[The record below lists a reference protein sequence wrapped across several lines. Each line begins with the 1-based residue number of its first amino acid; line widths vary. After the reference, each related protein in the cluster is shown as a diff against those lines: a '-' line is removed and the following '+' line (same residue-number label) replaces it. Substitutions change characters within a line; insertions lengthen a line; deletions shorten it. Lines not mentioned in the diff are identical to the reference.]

1 MMRWFKVIRSAL
13 LIIGETTHPNPVRLF
28 PAVSYATNTAI
39 RLTLNNKHITSALFP
54 TRTAPDLDLPPGDP
68 VVEEVGPTCDAFC
81 DALGDVVV
89 GPPPLGLSD
98 VLAALLVPW
107 KKLDGSPVGG
117 SCGDPV
123 VALLVGLPAL
133 GTIVPDSVTV
143 GTSRG
148 NPYAAHSSAKSVPNR
163 LDTLQ
168 EGLTPCT
175 TENGTR
181 VKHG

>member
-1 MMRWFKVIRSAL
+1 MRWFKVIRSAL
-13 LIIGETTHPNPVRLF
+13 LIIGDTHPNAVRLF

-39 RLTLNNKHITSALFP
+39 RQTLNSTHITSALPP
-54 TRTAPDLDLPPGDP
+54 TRTAPDLDSPPGDP

-81 DALGDVVV
+81 DASGDVVV
-89 GPPPLGLSD
+89 GPPPLGLPD
-98 VLAALLVPW
+98 VLAW
-107 KKLDGSPVGG
+107 KKPDGSPVGG

-123 VALLVGLPAL
+123 VALSVGLPAL
-133 GTIVPDSVTV
+133 GTTVPDSVTV

-148 NPYAAHSSAKSVPNR
+148 NPYVAHPSAKSMPIR

-175 TENGTR
+175 TGNGTR